1 MQLSCNPKRTF
12 NPNSMTNT
20 TTSVSDVETHMEW
33 RLRAAA
39 CTRTEGNPFELDE
52 TVLERTKKSAP
63 PLHETAIWKKVIP
76 DNVWTYHD
84 RHLLHDTFV
93 RYDAAEQ
100 PREKSNE
107 VDQVNELV
115 NDYEVYGY
123 REDAQPP
130 IAIPDPQDLNASSV
144 KGLSGYHRKSAR
156 NNLPLKQSLYPYDVY
171 TFDSPYWERV
181 ARNVTN
187 HHGNPQLKQ
196 KWTDYRSEV
205 VNAVAANIIPKE
217 ENAISKFVE
226 LIAADKPA
234 TTRKK
239 IKAHAFKQ
247 CGVYPNF
254 RTYNPKGTG
263 TGTIHEFVCGELGL
277 PKMGFEGRTDNDAQA
292 IKEQGYIIYASDR
305 GDALRAWGSGINKA
319 MRWGIP
325 TWIFGYSN
333 KRIDDL
339 IAWRENF
346 IEEFESFKE
355 TQIQFAHSVAEAWV
369 NEECTEEYNSFDVFD
384 LVSSVDEVS
393 FPIKLAGF
401 FPQHTSRNVNDG
413 GRPTENGLVDVYGK
427 TITFD
432 PQGDCLTLTQP

>member
-1 MQLSCNPKRTF
+1 MK
-12 NPNSMTNT
+12 NT
-20 TTSVSDVETHMEW
+20 KTSVSDVETHMEW
-33 RLRAAA
+33 RLATAS
-39 CTRTEGNPFELDE
+39 CTKTEGNPFELDE
-52 TVLERTKKSAP
+52 TVLERTKKAAP
-63 PLHETAIWKKVIP
+63 PLHETEIWKKGIP
-76 DNVWTYHD
+76 NNVRTYHG
-84 RHLLHDTFV
+84 RFLLHDGFV
-93 RYDAAEQ
+93 RYDNAEQ

-115 NDYEVYGY
+115 NDYEVFGY

-130 IAIPDPQDLNASSV
+130 ICVPDIRDNNSSAV

-156 NNLPLKQSLYPYDVY
+156 NNLPIKQKIYPYDVY
-171 TFDSPYWERV
+171 SFDSPYWERV

-205 VNAVAANIIPKE
+205 VNAVRDNIVPRDE
-217 ENAISKFVE
+217 DAISSFVE

-234 TTRKK
+234 SIRKK

-247 CGVYPNF
+247 CDVYPNF

-277 PKMGFEGRTDNDAQA
+277 PKMGFEGRTEEVNGIEAYA
-292 IKEQGYIIYASDR
+292 IKQQGYILYASDK

-319 MRWGIP
+319 MRWNVN
-325 TWIFGYSN
+325 TWMFGYSN
-333 KRIDDL
+333 KRENNL
-339 IAWRENF
+339 IEWRQRF
-346 IEEFESFKE
+346 IEEFESYKE
-355 TQIQFAHSVAEAWV
+355 NYLLFCHSMAQSWI
-369 NEECTEEYNSFDVFD
+369 NDECSDEFNSLDIDD
-384 LVSSVDEVS
+384 LIGSIDQRS

-413 GRPTENGLVDVYGK
+413 GRPTESGLVDVYGK
-427 TITFD
+427 TINFN
-432 PQGDCLTLTQP
+432 PNGDCLTLTQP

>member
-1 MQLSCNPKRTF
+1 
-12 NPNSMTNT
+12 MTT
-20 TTSVSDVETHMEW
+20 TKTSVSDVETHMEW

-39 CTRTEGNPFELDE
+39 CTKTEGNPLELDE
-52 TVLERTKKSAP
+52 TVLERTKKSAR
-63 PLHETAIWKKVIP
+63 PLHKTATWKKVIP
-76 DNVWTYHD
+76 DNVWTYHG
-84 RHLLHDTFV
+84 RYLIHDTFL
-93 RYDAAEQ
+93 RYDNAEQ

-115 NDYEVYGY
+115 NDFEVYGY

-130 IAIPDPQDLNASSV
+130 IAVPDTTSNDPSDL
-144 KGLSGYHRKSAR
+144 KGLSGYHRKAAR
-156 NNLPLKQSLYPYDVY
+156 NNLPIKQKIYFYDLY
-171 TFDSPYWERV
+171 TFDSPYWEIV

-205 VNAVAANIIPKE
+205 VNAVTSNIIPRE
-217 ENAISKFVE
+217 EGAISSFVE

-234 TTRKK
+234 STRKK
-239 IKAHAFKQ
+239 IKDHAFKQ
-247 CGVYPNF
+247 CDVYPNF

-277 PKMGFEGRTDNDAQA
+277 PKMGFEGRVEEVNGIEAYA
-292 IKEQGYIIYASDR
+292 IKEQGYILYASDK

-325 TWIFGYSN
+325 TWMFGYSN
-333 KRIDDL
+333 KRVTNL

-346 IEEFESFKE
+346 IEEFEAYKE
-355 TQIQFAHSVAEAWV
+355 NYLLFCHRMAKSWISD
-369 NEECTEEYNSFDVFD
+369 ECSDEFNSLDTEE
-384 LVSSVDEVS
+384 LVGKIDQKS

-413 GRPTENGLVDVYGK
+413 GRPTESGLVDVYGK
-427 TITFD
+427 TIKFN
-432 PQGDCLTLTQP
+432 PNGDCLTLTQP

>member
-1 MQLSCNPKRTF
+1 M
-12 NPNSMTNT
+12 
-20 TTSVSDVETHMEW
+20 SDVETQMEW
-33 RLRAAA
+33 RLAAA
-39 CTRTEGNPFELDE
+39 SCTETEGNPFKLDD
-52 TVLERTKKSAP
+52 TVLERTKIAAP
-63 PLHETAIWKKVIP
+63 PLHETAIWKKGIP
-76 DNVWTYHD
+76 DDVWEYHG
-84 RHLLHDTFV
+84 RKLIHDCFV
-93 RYDAAEQ
+93 RYDNAEQ

-115 NDYEVYGY
+115 NDFEVYGY

-130 IAIPDPQDLNASSV
+130 ICVPDPKNNDPSQV
-144 KGLSGYHRKSAR
+144 KGLSGYHRKAAR
-156 NNLPLKQSLYPYDVY
+156 NNLPIKQKVYFYDVY

-205 VNAVAANIIPKE
+205 VTAVRDNIVPRDE
-217 ENAISKFVE
+217 DAISSFVE

-234 TTRKK
+234 STRKK

-247 CGVYPNF
+247 CDVYPNF

-277 PKMGFEGRTDNDAQA
+277 PKMGFEGRVEEVNGIEAYA
-292 IKEQGYIIYASDR
+292 IKEQGYILYASDK

-319 MRWGIP
+319 MRWGVN
-325 TWIFGYSN
+325 TWMFGYSN
-333 KRIDDL
+333 KRVDDL

-346 IEEFESFKE
+346 IEEFEAYKE
-355 TQIQFAHSVAEAWV
+355 NYLLFCHHMAKSWV
-369 NEECTEEYNSFDVFD
+369 GDECSDDFNDLDATDLISSIDEE
-384 LVSSVDEVS
+384 S

-413 GRPTENGLVDVYGK
+413 GRPTEIGLVDVYGK
-427 TITFD
+427 TIQFN
-432 PQGDCLTLTQP
+432 PNGNCLTLTQP